1 MSVKYNA
8 EEQGD
13 EQVREGITGETGGE
27 SGDIRHN
34 AFNLGN
40 QHYGTT
46 GADNDNQTP
55 SQGENLTEM
64 MLGARETS
72 GLVGVGEGQ
81 QEPRSGKEDLA

>member
-1 MSVKYNA
+1 MGVKYNA

-13 EQVREGITGETGGE
+13 EQVKAGEYGEKSGREN
-27 SGDIRHN
+27 DIRHN

-40 QHYGTT
+40 MHFGTT

-55 SQGENLTEM
+55 VNGERASEIL
-64 MLGARETS
+64 LGARETS